1 MNRHTNFT
9 SYIKEDDLTKTF
21 LVGNLVRDNIN
32 NANMLGNVVLE
43 IGERETKRSA
53 FWQHAKENSGQN

>member
-1 MNRHTNFT
+1 MNRYTNFT

-43 IGERETKRSA
+43 IGERETKRSV